1 MRGYGIAWRNDG
13 FAIAEVVNQVE
24 RVLADGVDAVL
35 LLSLFVAAVY
45 SIGDR
50 VLDDVDQK
58 PRPLLTMLDEIFE
71 RILLGHE

>member
-24 RVLADGVDAVL
+24 RVLAGGVDAVL

-50 VLDDVDQK
+50 VLNDVDQK

>member
-50 VLDDVDQK
+50 VLNDVDQK